1 MPKWHLWEWHI
12 FSPFKRSFRVCW
24 LPLMTIRT
32 CLVTMTFSK
41 TQWHKMS
48 ANYGHAS
55 LAEVSTS
62 HLLLQGGGGGGGVQL
77 LSCVWLFV
85 TLWTAAHQDSLSF
98 TISWSLLKLRS
109 VESVMPSNNLILCYP
124 LLLPSVFPRITRRDL
139 WISQTTPW
147 EGHILKISTAR
158 LSTGGW

>member
-1 MPKWHLWEWHI
+1 MPTWHIWEWHI

-32 CLVTMTFSK
+32 CLVTMPFGK
-41 TQWHKMS
+41 TQWRKMS

-55 LAEVSTS
+55 LAEASSS
-62 HLLLQGGGGGGGVQL
+62 HLLSQGDGDQL

-98 TISWSLLKLRS
+98 TISRSLLKLRS
-109 VESVMPSNNLILCYP
+109 IESVMPSNHLILCCP
-124 LLLPSVFPRITRRDL
+124 LLLPLVFPRITRRDL
-139 WISQTTPW
+139 WISQNIAW
-147 EGHILKISTAR
+147 EGHIL
-158 LSTGGW
+158 